1 MSIYV
6 KTLFFA
12 IPTFF
17 LLITLEIIVSKI
29 RGVQVNNTPDM
40 ISSLSSGMTNII
52 KDVVKFGFAI
62 ISYSWLVD
70 SFTIYKIEPVW
81 LAVAFAFIVQDFG
94 GYWTHRFT
102 HRVNI
107 LWNRHVI
114 HHSSEEFNLSCA
126 LRQSISQTF
135 KFFTFLWI
143 PAALM
148 GIPTSIFAILGP
160 LHLFLQFWY
169 HTRLIDK
176 MGILEYILVT
186 PSHHRVHHA
195 INPEYIDKNYSQIF
209 IIWDKMFGTFQPELD
224 HVKPVYGTLSPSST
238 WNPIII
244 NFKHLT
250 QLIKDAW
257 NTEKIIDKLKIWFM
271 PTGWRPTDIQ
281 KKYPIDKI
289 EDPYSQIKYKTNNS
303 FGQLTWTWIQ
313 FGIANLLMLHLF
325 LVLDHDITFMI
336 YMYAIFILI
345 HIFSFTALLD
355 NKHYSIIADLLKV
368 CLGVYIIY
376 LQNFSWYGLGEF
388 FCILLIIYSF
398 FSLMTTSYF
407 YNKSLSS
414 KC

>member
-6 KTLFFA
+6 KSLFIA

-17 LLITLEIIVSKI
+17 LLIILEIIVSKI
-29 RGVQVNNTPDM
+29 KGIKVNNSPDM

-52 KDVVKFGFAI
+52 KDVMKFGFAI
-62 ISYSWLVD
+62 ISYSWFVD
-70 SFTIYKIEPVW
+70 SLTIYKIEPIW
-81 LAVAFAFIVQDFG
+81 LAVMFAFIVQDFG

-102 HRVNI
+102 HRINI

-176 MGILEYILVT
+176 MGVLEYILVT

-209 IIWDKMFGTFQPELD
+209 IVWDKLFGTFQPELD

-257 NTEKIIDKLKIWFM
+257 NAENIIDKLKIWFM
-271 PTGWRPTDIQ
+271 PTGWRPSDVQ
-281 KKYPIDKI
+281 EKYPLRKID
-289 EDPYSQIKYKTNNS
+289 DPYSQIKYKTNNS

-336 YMYAIFILI
+336 YMYAIFIFI
-345 HIFSFTALLD
+345 HIFSFTAMLD
-355 NKHYSIIADLLKV
+355 NKYYSIVADILKV

-376 LQNFSWYGLGEF
+376 FQNFSWYGLGEIISI
-388 FCILLIIYSF
+388 ILIMYFVI
-398 FSLMTTSYF
+398 SLFTTSYF
-407 YNKSLSS
+407 YNKSITP
-414 KC
+414 

>member
-17 LLITLEIIVSKI
+17 LLITLEIIASKI
-29 RGVQVNNTPDM
+29 KGVKVNNAPDM

-70 SFTIYKIEPVW
+70 SLTIYKIEPVW

-186 PSHHRVHHA
+186 PSHHRVHHGS
-195 INPEYIDKNYSQIF
+195 NKQYIDKNYGNLL
-209 IIWDKMFGTFQPELD
+209 IIWDRMFGTFEPEGEP
-224 HVKPVYGTLSPSST
+224 VKFGLVNNVNTY
-238 WNPIII
+238 NPT
-244 NFKHLT
+244 K
-250 QLIKDAW
+250 
-257 NTEKIIDKLKIWFM
+257 
-271 PTGWRPTDIQ
+271 
-281 KKYPIDKI
+281 
-289 EDPYSQIKYKTNNS
+289 
-303 FGQLTWTWIQ
+303 
-313 FGIANLLMLHLF
+313 
-325 LVLDHDITFMI
+325 ITFMAWASMI
-336 YMYAIFILI
+336 EDIKNKNNFGEKLNAFIEPPST
-345 HIFSFTALLD
+345 HIK
-355 NKHYSIIADLLKV
+355 NKV
-368 CLGVYIIY
+368 
-376 LQNFSWYGLGEF
+376 
-388 FCILLIIYSF
+388 
-398 FSLMTTSYF
+398 
-407 YNKSLSS
+407 
-414 KC
+414 